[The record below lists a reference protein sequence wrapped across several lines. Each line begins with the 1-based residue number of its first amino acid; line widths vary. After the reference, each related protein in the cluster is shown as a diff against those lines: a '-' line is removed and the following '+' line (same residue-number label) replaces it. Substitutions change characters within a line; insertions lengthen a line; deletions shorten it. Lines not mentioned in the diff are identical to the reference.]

1 MQFDKI
7 LQVILSEIIS
17 PKFVYSDRVKTDT
30 VT

>member
-17 PKFVYSDRVKTDT
+17 TKFVYSDRVKTDT